1 MGGGKGW
8 LLCGILL
15 GGCVANDRSSRPPL
29 VPPAPPQDIITV
41 GGFDNAMRIASD
53 YIYAAKL
60 PVRVFLGSQ
69 EMPGNLWLLRFGP
82 GSTSGPPVDLV
93 VDLSTG
99 SVKELPAGAYGTLK
113 PLPTPA
119 PPSDIPSVPQ

>member
-8 LLCGILL
+8 LVGGILL
-15 GGCVANDRSSRPPL
+15 AGCVANDRSSRPPL

-60 PVRVFLGSQ
+60 PDRVFLGSQ
-69 EMPGNLWLLRFGP
+69 ELPGNLWLLRFGP

-113 PLPTPA
+113 PLPTPP